1 MNAVNLINSV
11 ASRLSALVKGETATI
26 GGIEVSCIKTNGKY
40 ATLAFGPFVHAR
52 VYVGQWSS
60 CPEFKW
66 ASSKDA
72 FVIRSEADVLRL
84 IACAPKNSFD
94 SDLVLLSGRDIHAFN
109 IATGLRKGASKASTM
124 ATAEEAAEQA
134 SILDAERRE
143 REAVSVFNSEDYMKM
158 LKGLKVAGRFLAKA
172 ETPVVESVKEIPAF
186 TRCAGWEDRFSSA
199 VEMKAVEDKHLEDG
213 FTAFYASNKKN
224 VALNY
229 EAIFVYFNDE
239 ELTNG
244 ETVCIESYTISDVKK
259 TGLKS
264 GDFIN
269 DQISILKGRIFNMSK
284 RNKGT
289 EYVPTLSM
297 GTNASTIAKASI
309 SNSYS
314 KGLDAT
320 VRKELFNM
328 YNTFLGCAVVGG
340 IIEFEMFGKTVKA
353 STVSF
358 RKNGNGELVSANLYL
373 PNTSDNVG
381 ADDFIDAFNVRNRS
395 FNINLGMIKDG
406 ETISKTLNNTWLVS
420 HKVLKEDV
428 EFENGKTYTYNVR
441 HQFFSRIGSKEQL
454 LLAMISGAK
463 YIAKDI
469 KSQLEHMDS
478 KPGLQMV
485 VDSYLPYSHSLFS
498 GMAIHE
504 DYTLDMFLAHK
515 DGPNTM
521 FKAREICKN
530 RDTKVWPVAMN
541 RSASTNHK
549 LFGVGAISYSGLD
562 SMVAAYIEDGKVLS
576 IYEPKK
582 AINRTVL
589 NPAFDKGV
597 SIGERRVAA
606 VVCVTDLD
614 GNHIDMDLE
623 FARKNRLATAFAGG
637 ATFMSKELAQTIG
650 VVRLI
655 SHSHAKG
662 VGYHYNHKEI
672 NTLIKDLDVDMI
684 MPMFKSGIFGI
695 AKSIS
700 AADMD
705 IAEFYNKVF
714 NDASYRKELNKD
726 IENAIQSFEIGGLL
740 YHVVVA
746 TEELFVTDFYSLQ
759 GYAWKQEAMDLQD
772 RINAVT
778 SKYKLEEVG
787 SVSDD
792 DLEAFALEF
801 SGIEE
806 GVYASGEEG
815 TNTEEVEGAACSDA
829 IEDSVIRHITKDWAD
844 GNMSYSLIAKLKEL
858 KDQGL
863 IEDSYKAG
871 YGGILVAHQI
881 QAQFGKEGLDRF
893 LSYAIRNSSIV
904 KYGALAVSTSAH
916 IYSEAETVRILAD
929 IYDDVAY
936 VGYGSLGEGNIV
948 RRDGCVEAKLNLLLN
963 KLFNGSEKTGWAGLL
978 NHKTHFVFEVRGYKF
993 IFPNGKYWTK
1003 PEFVNISKDGV
1014 KSLFAGNFMSSF
1026 ASLASMVKRYLNN
1039 LKRGAVQLKV
1049 EKLSPS
1055 QHPEEVRECKRDAF
1069 ARADL
1074 SYAKHLE
1081 VLEKEFGGK
1090 DLFKFVLPNARNL
1103 AVVYQLEDEYAIHVN
1118 DKRWTKAIK
1127 EHGRLGLIKFPVL
1140 MENNVR
1146 LASAKRKSHMY
1157 YSNNAERQL
1166 NQLIESRIVHIDP
1179 VMHIL
1184 NQDDADGD
1192 RVSVFELKGLE
1203 DQAVFDLDDHKKSVS
1218 FSTQEKFLCEEM
1230 KSLCRPPMLDE
1241 NTVSMYDCSEFEEAV
1256 RAVSMAKAMTGKH
1269 TNALIDYTVYLQ
1281 GFLGKPIG
1289 KKTITQELINNIIA
1303 AVGLSIQIDAVTNMK
1318 HDDDTPIYVENI
1330 YMMGSAKEGKKINPI
1345 DAWKKVLSR
1354 VDIEENDINH
1364 LAVLIGSN
1372 LSEMAQLSGLGAL
1385 GSVSSGEF
1393 GSAKDYQFSS
1403 AKLNHKNI
1411 VRMNHKS
1418 FWSSVH
1424 NNLYSSGVSGD
1435 PVAYMAQLSTVGRI
1449 AAFDPKIGFNFEQM
1463 GAAGAILSK
1472 ARELCGKRFAIE
1484 LAEAK
1489 ALRSAAEESIDSFD
1503 SI

>member
-1 MNAVNLINSV
+1 MNAVNMINSV
-11 ASRLSALVKGETATI
+11 SCRLSSLAKGETATI
-26 GGIEVSCIKTNGKY
+26 GGVEVTCLKTNGKY

-52 VYVGQWSS
+52 VYVGEWNQ
-60 CPEFKW
+60 CPEIRW
-66 ASSKDA
+66 AHSKDV
-72 FVIRSEADVLRL
+72 FTIRSEADVLRL
-84 IACAPKNSFD
+84 IACAPKNAFE
-94 SDLVLLSGRDIHAFN
+94 SDMVLLSGRDIHEFN
-109 IATGLRKGASKASTM
+109 VATGLRKGASKAAAL
-124 ATAEEAAEQA
+124 ATQEEAVEQA
-134 SILDAERRE
+134 AILEAERRE
-143 REAVSVFNSEDYMKM
+143 REAISMFSKDDYMKM

-172 ETPVVESVKEIPAF
+172 ETPVAEKTKEVVPF
-186 TRCAGWEDRFSSA
+186 VRCADWKDVYSSA
-199 VEMKAVEDKHLEDG
+199 VEMKSVEDKHLDDG

-224 VALNY
+224 VSLNY
-229 EAIFVYFNDE
+229 EAIYVYFTDE
-239 ELTNG
+239 EMTQG
-244 ETVCIESYTISDVKK
+244 ETVCVASFTAADVKK

-269 DQISILKGRIFNMSK
+269 DQISILKGKIFAK
-284 RNKGT
+284 AKLNKGD
-289 EYVPTLSM
+289 EYTPTLSM
-297 GTNASTIAKASI
+297 GTGSTVIDKVQVPNA
-309 SNSYS
+309 YS
-314 KGLDAT
+314 KGLDPV

-328 YNTFLGCAVVGG
+328 YSTFLGCAVVGG
-340 IIEFEMFGKTVKA
+340 IIEFEMFGKIVKA

-358 RKNGNGELVSANLYL
+358 RKDGNGNLVSANLYL
-373 PNTSDNVG
+373 PTTSDNVG
-381 ADDFIDAFNVRNRS
+381 ADDFIDAFNIRNRS

-406 ETISKTLNNTWLVS
+406 ETISKTINNTWLVS
-420 HKVLKEDV
+420 HKVVKEDV

-485 VDSYLPYSHSLFS
+485 VDSYLPYNHVLFS

-504 DYTLDMFLAHK
+504 DYTLDLFLAHK
-515 DGPNTM
+515 DDANTM
-521 FKAREICKN
+521 FKAREICTG
-530 RDTKVWPVAMN
+530 RETKTWPVAMN

-562 SMVAAYIEDGKVLS
+562 SMVAAYIKDGKVLS

-582 AINRTVL
+582 AISRTVL
-589 NPAFDKGV
+589 NPAFDKGI

-606 VVCVTDLD
+606 IVHVTDLN
-614 GNHIDMDLE
+614 GNPIDMDLE

-650 VVRLI
+650 AVRLI
-655 SHSHAKG
+655 SRSHAKG
-662 VGYHYNHKEI
+662 VGYHYNNKRI
-672 NTLIKDLDVDMI
+672 NALIKNLDVDMI
-684 MPMFKSGIFGI
+684 MPMFKSSIFGI

-700 AADMD
+700 AYDMD

-714 NDASYRKELNKD
+714 GDVSYRKELNKD
-726 IENAIQSFEIGGLL
+726 IENAIQSFEIDGLL

-759 GYAWKQEAMDLQD
+759 GYAWKQDVADIQE
-772 RINAVT
+772 RINSVV
-778 SKYKLEEVG
+778 SKYNLEEVG
-787 SVSDD
+787 TVSDE

-801 SGIEE
+801 SDIDES
-806 GVYASGEEG
+806 VSASGEEG
-815 TNTEEVEGAACSDA
+815 TNTEEVEGAAGSNS

-863 IEDSYKAG
+863 VQDSYKPG
-871 YGGILVAHQI
+871 YGGILVANQI
-881 QAQFGKEGLDRF
+881 QAQFGKDGLDKF
-893 LSYAIRNSSIV
+893 LSYAMRNSSIV

-916 IYSEAETVRILAD
+916 VYSEAETVRILAD
-929 IYDDVAY
+929 IYDDVSY
-936 VGYGSLGEGNIV
+936 VGYGSLGEGNIT
-948 RRDGCVEAKLNLLLN
+948 RRDGSIEAKFNLLLN

-978 NHKTHFVFEVRGYKF
+978 NHKTHFVFEFRGYKF
-993 IFPNGKYWTK
+993 IFPNGSYWNK

-1014 KSLFAGNFMSSF
+1014 KNLFAGNFMSTF
-1026 ASLASMVKRYLNN
+1026 ASLASMVKRYLSSI
-1039 LKRGAVQLKV
+1039 KREAIKLKV
-1049 EKLSPS
+1049 AKLTPTE
-1055 QHPEEVRECKRDAF
+1055 HAEELRECKQMAF
-1069 ARADL
+1069 GRADL

-1103 AVVYQLEDEYAIHVN
+1103 AVVYQLEDEYSIHVN
-1118 DKRWTKAIK
+1118 DKRWAKAVEK
-1127 EHGRLGLIKFPVL
+1127 HGCLGLIKFPVL

-1146 LASAKRKSHMY
+1146 LVNAKRKSNMY

-1166 NQLIESRIVHIDP
+1166 NELIESRIVHIDP

-1203 DQAVFDLDDHKKSVS
+1203 DQVVFNLDDHKKSVS

-1256 RAVSMAKAMTGKH
+1256 RAVSTAKAMTGKH

-1289 KKTITQELINNIIA
+1289 GKTVTQELINNIVA

-1354 VDIEENDINH
+1354 VDIDENNINH

-1418 FWSSVH
+1418 FWASVH
-1424 NNLYSSGVSGD
+1424 NSLYSSGVSGD
-1435 PVAYMAQLSTVGRI
+1435 PVIYTAQLSTVGRI
-1449 AAFDPKIGFNFEQM
+1449 AAFDPKIGFDFEHM
-1463 GAAGAILSK
+1463 GAAGAILAK

-1489 ALRSAAEESIDSFD
+1489 ALRSVAQEEDDSFD